1 MCSGPQHQVAHWW
14 GHKPL
19 RSSTAHRFGPRYC
32 FYLRCMAWHSFVAGY
47 NAYAGNDGTPTNQRS
62 GGAAERRCWTPMLSL
77 RSILTSIQLPNPPHL
92 KSHSDFQLVYQSKL
106 VSLDPKIA
114 TRKLG
119 EITSGARCV
128 KTFSPTKRDRKS
140 ITTLNT
146 GKRRSTARE
155 IWSRSGG
162 SSWKKLFHRNIGP
175 FQIMRKLGPITYEVE
190 DIPSR
195 QTATRWR
202 VFNAHVSQLNRY
214 CTKQGTESESSSQSS
229 GMESDTSLS
238 SSSSETSSSD
248 DSSSD
253 EESSSGEESSSS
265 WSLPLPSAASY
276 SSSS

>member
-1 MCSGPQHQVAHWW
+1 VRQNVLADQARKKKHYDA
-14 GHKPL
+14 K
-19 RSSTAHRFGPRYC
+19 HREAEEYC
-32 FYLRCMAWHSFVAGY
+32 PGDLVTVRRK
-47 NAYAGNDGTPTNQRS
+47 QLKK
-62 GGAAERRCWTPMLSL
+62 GAC
-77 RSILTSIQLPNPPHL
+77 
-92 KSHSDFQLVYQSKL
+92 
-106 VSLDPKIA
+106 
-114 TRKLG
+114 
-119 EITSGARCV
+119 
-128 KTFSPTKRDRKS
+128 
-140 ITTLNT
+140 
-146 GKRRSTARE
+146 
-155 IWSRSGG
+155 
-162 SSWKKLFHRNIGP
+162 KKLFHRNIGP

-265 WSLPLPSAASY
+265 WSLPLPSASSY